1 MRPLSAKHFK
11 ETIPELEGW
20 VDREKLMSIQ
30 GRSRKE
36 QFELAAELDVKN
48 YPCPAGGCLL
58 TDPSF
63 VGKVR
68 DVFDH
73 SEELNLRDFRLLKL
87 GRHFRI
93 GDRTKVIL
101 GRNEAENQLL
111 ETSVQPG
118 EATLRWSGGPSPL
131 AAVMGESSDELI
143 ARAGQLLLRYTKS
156 EAGAEEKLAV
166 FRDGNES
173 EMSTVN
179 SLDEAAVE
187 SLRL

>member
-1 MRPLSAKHFK
+1 M
-11 ETIPELEGW
+11 
-20 VDREKLMSIQ
+20 DREKLLAMQ

-93 GDRTKVIL
+93 GPRTKVIM
-101 GRNEAENQLL
+101 GRNDAENGLL
-111 ETSVQPG
+111 EQAVQGG

-131 AAVMGESSDELI
+131 AAVLGETSDELLE
-143 ARAGQLLLRYTKS
+143 AAGQVLLRYTKAP
-156 EAGAEEKLAV
+156 AGEQAELSLLV
-166 FRDGNES
+166 DGRELTLR
-173 EMSTVN
+173 TVHC
-179 SLDEAAVE
+179 LDEAAVE